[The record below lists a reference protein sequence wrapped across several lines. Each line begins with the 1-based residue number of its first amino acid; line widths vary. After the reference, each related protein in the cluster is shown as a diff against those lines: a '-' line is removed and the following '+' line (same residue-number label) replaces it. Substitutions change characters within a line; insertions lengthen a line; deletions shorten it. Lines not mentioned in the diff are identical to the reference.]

1 MVNSQKDWTNFKK
14 QEVRQTQCMV
24 LSTDLQTNNPTS
36 SNPRN
41 SGPMTSILRLS
52 VAAFAG
58 LMYTPSQEAGAK
70 SLFPSASGMK
80 LLAMLLRLATR
91 WLAARSETVSVL
103 ELKFGLA

>member
-14 QEVRQTQCMV
+14 QEVRRTQC
-24 LSTDLQTNNPTS
+24 SIDFQTNNPTS

-80 LLAMLLRLATR
+80 LLAMLLRLAIR
-91 WLAARSETVSVL
+91 
-103 ELKFGLA
+103 